1 MRRDKS
7 MDDKPLLLMMDR
19 TMTED
24 RIRVLGKARTL
35 HSPTYDERPILEN
48 AGEGEDELMCP
59 GSGCFG
65 DPQQAALDGLNF
77 RHFRSFTDAISDE
90 KFDAFHIY
98 EHETSEDINGK
109 NLLEISIAKSPGGS
123 DRFVEA
129 LLLMPGGPRGDD
141 INELLESSPLHQV
154 VRKGDPGLL
163 SLFLEAGFPLDVNI
177 PDGEGLSPLHA
188 ILESLEEVEDSK
200 KRSSYIRC
208 MEILLNGEH
217 IEPNAEDLR
226 GNLTPLHY
234 AANVGL
240 EEPIRLLLERGAN
253 PNIPYEEG
261 GKETILDV
269 IRGKIQGFDLDDYL
283 HSIKSRPLKN
293 RLFEFVE
300 NGDMR
305 GLESVKTEASELWNS
320 DNGGLTLLQMA
331 CVKGHDKVVRWLLTT
346 AGADPN
352 KTSGGEPRAPILIA
366 AHHGYYRILRIF
378 RDEEP
383 RSEFTAIEP
392 ISGKT
397 VLHEVFRQ
405 DSAKFIGRGGGG
417 VRGSNYRKCFDVL
430 LSDKASSQFKAQIDS
445 IINYRESLDGDT
457 PLHYA
462 TMQTD
467 QDLIRAFLRRGANM
481 GIKNKKDRTAVQ
493 CILPQTL
500 QTFFD
505 EDCVSWDG
513 IITDEKFKLTFL
525 YDFLAPPKLNN
536 PSLEYMEDREKSS
549 GSSDLQGRPL
559 PETEPLWYMS
569 MASKEHRMLLKHP
582 VIASF
587 LWLKWQ
593 RIRSYFYIN
602 LFLYL
607 TFVVL
612 LTAFI
617 FLQYGG
623 SIVPR
628 NPTNGSTTQGVDNAV
643 LGLQVI
649 LSVLLIILLCREVF
663 QMCVSFKRYFF
674 NVENILEL
682 TIIGLSVA
690 IIFSSNETPEELMR
704 NRHLAALCVL
714 FTWTELLVLIGR
726 HPRLSTNIVMFRTV
740 IGTFLTFLLWY
751 SLIIVAFGIAFY
763 LMMHSNGENK
773 FFESL
778 SLSLLKTSAM
788 FVGEL
793 EFSDIPFTDN
803 ALSYIVFVSFI
814 FLIVVVLM
822 NLLNGLAVS
831 DTGLIREEAEVLGWL
846 SRVELITYTESMLLG
861 DPFYFLS
868 NWPAIKFL
876 KKLPHCGVCRLI
888 YKFPFLRDLLQKVTG
903 GTKILLFYSCLPS
916 KRASFFPNKRGKSLF
931 GYKRS
936 LRIDDDSRRAPS
948 LYVSNDVLESAKSL
962 ILEQLRRK
970 EEEEMSK
977 NKFQKLEMKIERLES
992 TLIKFL
998 SSNQALVS

>member
-1 MRRDKS
+1 M
-7 MDDKPLLLMMDR
+7 
-19 TMTED
+19 
-24 RIRVLGKARTL
+24 
-35 HSPTYDERPILEN
+35 
-48 AGEGEDELMCP
+48 EL
-59 GSGCFG
+59 
-65 DPQQAALDGLNF
+65 
-77 RHFRSFTDAISDE
+77 
-90 KFDAFHIY
+90 
-98 EHETSEDINGK
+98 
-109 NLLEISIAKSPGGS
+109 
-123 DRFVEA
+123 
-129 LLLMPGGPRGDD
+129 
-141 INELLESSPLHQV
+141 
-154 VRKGDPGLL
+154 
-163 SLFLEAGFPLDVNI
+163 
-177 PDGEGLSPLHA
+177 
-188 ILESLEEVEDSK
+188 
-200 KRSSYIRC
+200 
-208 MEILLNGEH
+208 LLNGEH

-234 AANVGL
+234 AANIGL
-240 EEPIRLLLERGAN
+240 QQPIRLLLDRGAD
-253 PNIPYEEG
+253 PNLEFESG
-261 GKETILDV
+261 VTISDV
-269 IRGKIQGFDLDDYL
+269 IKRKIPEFDLADYVYK
-283 HSIKSRPLKN
+283 IKSRPLKS
-293 RLFEFVE
+293 RLFEYVE
-300 NGDMR
+300 NGDIR
-305 GLESVKTEASELWNS
+305 GLESVKDEACELWNS
-320 DNGGLTLLQMA
+320 DNGSLTLLQMA
-331 CVKGHDKVVRWLLTT
+331 CVKGYDGVVRWLLTVG
-346 AGADPN
+346 GADPN
-352 KTSGGEPRAPILIA
+352 ARSGGEPRTPILIA

-383 RSEFTAIEP
+383 RSDFTIIEP
-392 ISGKT
+392 VSGKT

-405 DSAKFIGRGGGG
+405 DSAKFIKSNVKS
-417 VRGSNYRKCFDVL
+417 VRGSNYRKCFDIL
-430 LSDKASSQFKAQIDS
+430 LSDTSSKGFKDQIDS
-445 IINYRESLDGDT
+445 IINYREALDGDT

-481 GIKNKKDRTAVQ
+481 GIKNKKDRTSVQ

-536 PSLEYMEDREKSS
+536 LSLEYFEDQEKN
-549 GSSDLQGRPL
+549 SDPSQMDRRPL

-602 LFLYL
+602 LFLYF

-617 FLQYGG
+617 FLKYGG
-623 SIVPR
+623 GIVPK
-628 NPTNGSTTQGVDNAV
+628 NEDGTPVQVVDTVN
-643 LGLQVI
+643 
-649 LSVLLIILLCREVF
+649 IILQIFLSGLLLVLFCRELF
-663 QMCVSFKRYFF
+663 QMGVSFKRYFF
-674 NVENILEL
+674 NVENLLEL
-682 TIIGLSVA
+682 TVIALSIT
-690 IIFSSNETPEELMR
+690 IIFGSNSTPEEILM

-726 HPRLSTNIVMFRTV
+726 HPKLSTNIVMFRTV

-763 LMMHSNGENK
+763 LMMHSNGGENK
-773 FFESL
+773 FFESV
-778 SLSLLKTSAM
+778 SLSLLKTSTM

-793 EFSDIPFTDN
+793 EFSDIPFSNN
-803 ALSYIVFVSFI
+803 ALSYLIFVSFI

-868 NWPAIKFL
+868 NWPAIKLL
-876 KKLPHCGVCRLI
+876 KKLPHCGVCRIL
-888 YKFPFLRDLLQKVTG
+888 YKFPFMRDLLQKVTG

-916 KRASFFPNKRGKSLF
+916 KRATFFPNKRGKSLF

-936 LRIDDDSRRAPS
+936 LRIDDESRKAPN
-948 LYVSNDVLESAKSL
+948 LYVSTDVLESAKSL
-962 ILEQLRRK
+962 ILEKLRRR
-970 EEEEMSK
+970 EEEEIAK
-977 NKFQKLEMKIERLES
+977 NQFQKLEMKIDRIES
-992 TLIKFL
+992 ILIKCI
-998 SSNQALVS
+998 SSNQAFAS